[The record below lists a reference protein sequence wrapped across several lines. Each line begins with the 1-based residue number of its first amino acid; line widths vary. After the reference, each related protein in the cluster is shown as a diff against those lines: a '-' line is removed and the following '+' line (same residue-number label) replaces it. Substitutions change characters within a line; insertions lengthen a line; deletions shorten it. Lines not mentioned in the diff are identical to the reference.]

1 MPANRFDR
9 PGRPGRAVVA
19 PTRSRLGLVTLAA
32 ATFVYVTAETLP
44 VGLLPQLSVGLHVR
58 PGTVGLLVTVYA
70 AVAGLT
76 AIPLTASVGH
86 RSRRTVMVACVAVL
100 TLSQFVVALAPDYAV
115 VLAARVM
122 CALAHGVF
130 WSMLAPVA
138 ARLAPSGQAGRAT
151 ALVFVGNS
159 VALVGGIPLGT
170 ALGHA
175 VGWRAAMAALGL
187 AAALTTV
194 ALRRVLPELPAAGP
208 ATGSATDPIP
218 DGRAAPEVPA
228 TAPEPVPG
236 GVRARLAG
244 VPAALRS
251 GPLLA
256 VCAVT
261 VIVVTGH
268 FAAYTYITALVR
280 RDAGLSGLGL
290 SAVLF
295 GYGAAGIGGILLAG
309 RFTDRR
315 PRLANAAC
323 VGGVVVALAAL
334 ATIAHGSTVGTV
346 ASVAAWG
353 AGFTAMPV
361 CLQAA
366 VLRVAPRSTDTASAL
381 YVVAFQIGIGGGALA
396 GSLLVNA
403 GLLAILPTFG
413 LLLALAG
420 LLVLLTARRAFP
432 PASSARP
439 PASSARPPCELSRDG
454 G

>member
-1 MPANRFDR
+1 
-9 PGRPGRAVVA
+9 
-19 PTRSRLGLVTLAA
+19 VTLAGA
-32 ATFVYVTAETLP
+32 AFVYVTAETLP
-44 VGLLPQLSVGLHVR
+44 VGLLPQLSTGLHVR

-76 AIPLTASVGH
+76 AIPLTAAVGN
-86 RSRRTVMVACVAVL
+86 RSRRTVVVACVAL
-100 TLSQFVVALAPDYAV
+100 LALSQFVVAAAPDYAV
-115 VLAARVM
+115 VLAARVL

-159 VALVGGIPLGT
+159 LALVGGIPLGT

-175 VGWRAAMAALGL
+175 VGWRAAMAAVGL

-194 ALRRVLPELPAAGP
+194 ALGRVLPELPATAPG
-208 ATGSATDPIP
+208 P
-218 DGRAAPEVPA
+218 DGRAAA
-228 TAPEPVPG
+228 GDLAAPEPGPG
-236 GVRARLAG
+236 SARARLAG
-244 VPAALRS
+244 IPAALRS

-256 VCAVT
+256 ICAVT

-295 GYGAAGIGGILLAG
+295 GYGAAGIGGIVLAG
-309 RFTDRR
+309 RMTDRR

-323 VGGVVVALAAL
+323 VGGVVAGLAVL
-334 ATIAHGSTVGTV
+334 ATVAHGSTTGTV
-346 ASVAAWG
+346 AAVAVWG
-353 AGFTAMPV
+353 AGFTALPV

-403 GLLAILPTFG
+403 GLLAVLPAVG
-413 LLLALAG
+413 LALALAG

-432 PASSARP
+432 PASPAGKTVRRRRGAAGPAR
-439 PASSARPPCELSRDG
+439 
-454 G
+454 

>member
-1 MPANRFDR
+1 VPATHLA
-9 PGRPGRAVVA
+9 RPGRAVVTPA
-19 PTRSRLGLVTLAA
+19 RSRLGLVTLAGA
-32 ATFVYVTAETLP
+32 AFVYVTAETLP
-44 VGLLPQLSVGLHVR
+44 VGLLPQLSTGLHVR

-76 AIPLTASVGH
+76 AIPLTASLGH
-86 RSRRTVMVACVAVL
+86 RSRRTVVVACVAL
-100 TLSQFVVALAPDYAV
+100 LALSQFVVAAAPDYAV
-115 VLAARVM
+115 VLAARVL

-159 VALVGGIPLGT
+159 VALVAGIPLGT

-175 VGWRAAMAALGL
+175 VGWRAAMAAIGL

-194 ALRRVLPELPAAGP
+194 ALRRVLPELPATGPSPDSRAPAG
-208 ATGSATDPIP
+208 
-218 DGRAAPEVPA
+218 DGAAVPG
-228 TAPEPVPG
+228 PGPG

-244 VPAALRS
+244 IPAALRS

-256 VCAVT
+256 ICAVT

-295 GYGAAGIGGILLAG
+295 GYGAAGIGGIVLAG
-309 RFTDRR
+309 RITDRR

-323 VGGVVVALAAL
+323 VGGVVAGLAAL
-334 ATIAHGSTVGTV
+334 ATVAYGSTPGTV
-346 ASVAAWG
+346 AAVAVWG

-366 VLRVAPRSTDTASAL
+366 VLRVAPMSADTASAL

-403 GLLAILPTFG
+403 GLLAILPAVG
-413 LLLALAG
+413 LALAAAG

-432 PASSARP
+432 ARP
-439 PASSARPPCELSRDG
+439 APAEPFSVV
-454 G
+454 

>member
-1 MPANRFDR
+1 
-9 PGRPGRAVVA
+9 
-19 PTRSRLGLVTLAA
+19 
-32 ATFVYVTAETLP
+32 
-44 VGLLPQLSVGLHVR
+44 
-58 PGTVGLLVTVYA
+58 
-70 AVAGLT
+70 
-76 AIPLTASVGH
+76 
-86 RSRRTVMVACVAVL
+86 
-100 TLSQFVVALAPDYAV
+100 
-115 VLAARVM
+115 
-122 CALAHGVF
+122 
-130 WSMLAPVA
+130 
-138 ARLAPSGQAGRAT
+138 
-151 ALVFVGNS
+151 
-159 VALVGGIPLGT
+159 
-170 ALGHA
+170 
-175 VGWRAAMAALGL
+175 
-187 AAALTTV
+187 
-194 ALRRVLPELPAAGP
+194 
-208 ATGSATDPIP
+208 
-218 DGRAAPEVPA
+218 
-228 TAPEPVPG
+228 VPG